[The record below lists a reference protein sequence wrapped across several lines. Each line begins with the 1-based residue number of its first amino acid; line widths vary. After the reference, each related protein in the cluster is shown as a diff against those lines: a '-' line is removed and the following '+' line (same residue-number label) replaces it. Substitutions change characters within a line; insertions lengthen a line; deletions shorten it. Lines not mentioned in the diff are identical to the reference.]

1 MTRAPFSAWKTTQ
14 EGRAAVD
21 EAATRTRFSLL
32 GRARSAGRRLWRQ
45 LVDAVRDDAIVN
57 AIEIETQAY
66 LPRLGGLAFAAGL
79 PRGSV
84 ELRRLGVVPTV
95 LLNTD
100 AYTAIAKRLVGQ
112 QTFVTL
118 EGGRALRDF
127 FITTLVGEME
137 AAAAGARPSPRRPLA
152 AGTDWITV
160 GVNTAFVWR
169 LPLLQEPAWDGHH
182 YVLEVTR
189 DPITR
194 AVRKA
199 IAARI
204 ERFEA
209 SLPTLPRAERNE
221 ILRRAR
227 SAA

>member
-1 MTRAPFSAWKTTQ
+1 MTE

-21 EAATRTRFSLL
+21 DAASRTRFSFL
-32 GRARSAGRRLWRQ
+32 GRARSASRRLWRQ
-45 LVDAVRDDAIVN
+45 LVDAVRDDGVVN
-57 AIEIETQAY
+57 AIAIETQAY
-66 LPRLGGLAFAAGL
+66 LPRLGGLAFAVGL

-100 AYTAIAKRLVGQ
+100 AYTAIAKRLSEQ
-112 QTFVTL
+112 RTFMTL
-118 EGGRALRDF
+118 EGGHALRDF
-127 FITTLVGEME
+127 FITTLVGQME
-137 AAAAGARPSPRRPLA
+137 AAAAAARPSPKLALA
-152 AGTDWITV
+152 AGTEWITV
-160 GVNTAFVWR
+160 SVNSAFVWR
-169 LPLLQEPAWDGHH
+169 LPLLQEPAWNGHH

-199 IAARI
+199 VSARI

-209 SLPTLPRAERNE
+209 SLTALPRAERNE

-227 SAA
+227 CEV